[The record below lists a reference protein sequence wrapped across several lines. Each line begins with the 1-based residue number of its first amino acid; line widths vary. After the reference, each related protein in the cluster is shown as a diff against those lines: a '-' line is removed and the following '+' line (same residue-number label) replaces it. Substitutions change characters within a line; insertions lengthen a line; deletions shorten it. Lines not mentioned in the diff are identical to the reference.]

1 MFLGVYGNV
10 LDAQG
15 AKGILDSSGS
25 SEEES
30 DDEPQDEK
38 ARLLKKKKEVRETS
52 QMLMQRNVYSLG
64 MCPENT
70 SLKIFVVVVQKK
82 D

>member
-1 MFLGVYGNV
+1 MSAFCYLFLGVYGNV

-38 ARLLKKKKEVRETS
+38 ARLLKKKKEVREMS
-52 QMLMQRNVYSLG
+52 EMLMHRSVS
-64 MCPENT
+64 
-70 SLKIFVVVVQKK
+70 
-82 D
+82 